1 MIMVPAFFLGALIGA
16 IRAKSKQGRG
26 LDMLQYGAAH
36 GIIFFII
43 GLFATIAFDWLGW
56 V

>member
-1 MIMVPAFFLGALIGA
+1 MLMVPAFFIGVLIG
-16 IRAKSKQGRG
+16 IWRAYKKQGNK

-43 GLFATIAFDWLGW
+43 AMFMSIAIGWLGW